1 MTTTNTNTTNT
12 NTTNII
18 SLRDIIFTN
27 TLCTQL
33 IELYNNFGE
42 NDQLNY
48 ENCKTILKN
57 ILTNNNHNIFLYI
70 DSSHNILGA
79 LTLLVEQ
86 KFIHNGKCAAH
97 VEDFV
102 VKQEFRGQNIGKDLI
117 NHATNYAK
125 DHNCY
130 KIILDTNSKLENYYN
145 SYGFINKG
153 TYMGLY
159 FK

>member
-1 MTTTNTNTTNT
+1 MTTTNT

-48 ENCKTILKN
+48 ENCKTIIKN
-57 ILTNNNHNIFLYI
+57 ILTNNNHNIFLYC
-70 DSSHNILGA
+70 DSSNNILGT

-97 VEDFV
+97 IEDFV

-159 FK
+159 F

>member
-70 DSSHNILGA
+70 DSSNNILGA
-79 LTLLVEQ
+79 LTLLIEQ

-159 FK
+159 F

>member
-1 MTTTNTNTTNT
+1 METAT
-12 NTTNII
+12 TTNII
-18 SLRDIIFTN
+18 SIKNIIFTT
-27 TLCTQL
+27 TLCNQL

-42 NDQLNY
+42 NNELNY
-48 ENCKTILKN
+48 ENCKIILKN

-70 DSSHNILGA
+70 DSSNNILGA

-97 VEDFV
+97 IEDFV

-117 NHATNYAK
+117 HYALRYAK

-130 KIILDTNSKLENYYN
+130 KIILDTNSKLENYYA
-145 SYGFINKG
+145 SYGFVNKG
-153 TYMGLY
+153 TYMGHY
-159 FK
+159 FH

>member
-1 MTTTNTNTTNT
+1 MEA
-12 NTTNII
+12 TTNII
-18 SLRDIIFTN
+18 SLENIIFTA
-27 TLCTQL
+27 TLCDQL

-42 NDQLNY
+42 NNELNY
-48 ENCKTILKN
+48 ENCKIILKN

-70 DSSHNILGA
+70 DSSNNILGA

-97 VEDFV
+97 IEDFV

-117 NHATNYAK
+117 HHAINYAK
-125 DHNCY
+125 EHNCY
-130 KIILDTNSKLENYYN
+130 KIILDTNSKLEKYYA

-153 TYMGLY
+153 TTMGLY
-159 FK
+159 F

>member
-1 MTTTNTNTTNT
+1 MTT

-18 SLRDIIFTN
+18 ILKNIIFTA
-27 TLCTQL
+27 TLCDQL

-42 NDQLNY
+42 NNELNY
-48 ENCKTILKN
+48 ENCKIILEN

-70 DSSHNILGA
+70 DSSNNILGA

-97 VEDFV
+97 IEDFV

-117 NHATNYAK
+117 HHAINYAK

-130 KIILDTNSKLENYYN
+130 KIILDTNSKLEKYYT

-153 TYMGLY
+153 TTMGLY
-159 FK
+159 FS

>member
-1 MTTTNTNTTNT
+1 MTTTNT

-57 ILTNNNHNIFLYI
+57 ILTNNNHNIFLYC
-70 DSSHNILGA
+70 DSSNNILGT

-97 VEDFV
+97 IEDFV

-153 TYMGLY
+153 PYMGLY
-159 FK
+159 F

>member
-1 MTTTNTNTTNT
+1 MIT
-12 NTTNII
+12 TTNII
-18 SLRDIIFTN
+18 SLKNIIFTAA
-27 TLCTQL
+27 LCEQL

-42 NDQLNY
+42 NNELNY
-48 ENCKTILKN
+48 ENCKIILEN

-70 DSSHNILGA
+70 DGSNNILGA

-86 KFIHNGKCAAH
+86 KFIHNGTCAAH

-117 NHATNYAK
+117 HHAINYAK

-130 KIILDTNSKLENYYN
+130 KIILDTNSKLEKYYA

-153 TYMGLY
+153 TTMGLY
-159 FK
+159 F

>member
-1 MTTTNTNTTNT
+1 MTTTNT

-57 ILTNNNHNIFLYI
+57 ILTNNNHNIFLYC
-70 DSSHNILGA
+70 DSSNNILGT

-97 VEDFV
+97 IEDFV

-159 FK
+159 F